1 LAIDVKTVGSPG
13 WWLQKGSVK
22 LAARLP
28 RLQKLADYHEGR
40 PPLPTGVA
48 AERESFQAF
57 QRKSCTN
64 LAELIVGSKRE
75 RVSVRDI
82 RTAASGDVVDA
93 IAWDIYKSNGLDV
106 EFADVLENM
115 LVMGDS
121 YMIIGLDINEE
132 VIMTGEDPRQVVTF
146 HNPARQSD
154 VRAATK
160 MFHDP
165 DESRDYAYQFLPGG
179 LSEDGTRYN
188 ARRYVAFRD
197 RKSRSSG
204 VSFSA
209 SAYSWDESRGGE
221 SGEELNHELVPV
233 VRFRNRRGVGE
244 FEPHLDILDRINHTV
259 YTRMIIALYQ
269 AFKQRVIHVDV
280 DDAEDENGQPID
292 SIPDDVLTSDPG
304 SWVQLPLAAKITE
317 LSQADMNG
325 VLMATK
331 DDIRL
336 LAAVTRRP
344 LAMFAPDN
352 QSASGSEATS
362 EGLTF
367 STEDTQNRAGDA
379 LTDAFRIA
387 FLALGDV
394 ERAEKSKIVVGWKPA
409 SRFGITDKA
418 NASAQASTV
427 LAKRTIMRTVW
438 QMSPEEID
446 QAEAESADEALLL
459 SEVAPSGN
467 PA

>member
-1 LAIDVKTVGSPG
+1 MAIDVKTVGSPG
-13 WWLQKGSVK
+13 WWLQKGSAK
-22 LAARLP
+22 LTARLP

-57 QRKSCTN
+57 QKKSCTN

-82 RTAASGDVVDA
+82 RTAISGDVVDA
-93 IAWDIYKSNGLDV
+93 LAWEIWKNNGMDV

-115 LVMGDS
+115 LVMGDA
-121 YMIIGLDINEE
+121 YMIVGIDDGGE
-132 VIMTGEDPRQVVTF
+132 VVMTGEDPRQVVTF
-146 HNPARQSD
+146 HNPARQSE

-179 LSEDGTRYN
+179 IDAEGNAYN
-188 ARRYVAFRD
+188 ARRWVAWRD
-197 RKSRSSG
+197 RKSKSAS

-209 SAYSWDESRGGE
+209 SAFSWDESRGGAE
-221 SGEELNHELVPV
+221 GEELNHSLVPV

-259 YTRMIIALYQ
+259 YTRMVIAIYQ

-280 DDAEDENGQPID
+280 EDSVDENNEPID
-292 SIPDDVLTSDPG
+292 AIPDDVLTSDPG
-304 SWVQLPLAAKITE
+304 SWIQLPASAKVWEST
-317 LSQADMNG
+317 QADMNG
-325 VLMATK
+325 VLLATK

-379 LTDAFRIA
+379 LGDAFRIA
-387 FLALGDV
+387 FLSLGDE
-394 ERAEKSKIVVGWKPA
+394 ERSVKSKIIVGWKPA
-409 SRFGITDKA
+409 SRFGLTDKA

-427 LAKRTIMRTVW
+427 LAKRTIMREVW
-438 QMSPEEID
+438 QMSPEQID
-446 QAEAESADEALLL
+446 QAEAELSDEALLL
-459 SEVAPSGN
+459 GEVAPSGN

>member
-1 LAIDVKTVGSPG
+1 MAIDVKTVNSPG
-13 WWLQKGSVK
+13 WWMQKGAVK

-82 RTAASGDVVDA
+82 RTGASGDVVDA
-93 IAWDIYKSNGLDV
+93 VAWEIWKNNGMDV

-115 LVMGDS
+115 LVMGDA
-121 YMIIGLDINEE
+121 YMIVGLDANDD
-132 VIMTGEDPRQVVTF
+132 VVMTGEDPRQVVTF
-146 HNPARQSD
+146 HNPARQSV

-165 DESRDYAYQFLPGG
+165 DEARDYVYQFMAGG
-179 LSEDGTRYN
+179 VNADGSRFN
-188 ARRYVAFRD
+188 ARRYVAYRD
-197 RKSRSSG
+197 RKARASG
-204 VSFSA
+204 VTFSA
-209 SAYSWDESRGGE
+209 SAFSWDETRGGAD
-221 SGEELNHELVPV
+221 GEELNHELVPV

-259 YTRMIIALYQ
+259 YTRMVIAIYQ

-280 DDAEDENGQPID
+280 TDAVDEDGNEVD
-292 SIPDDVLTSDPG
+292 AIPDDMLTSDPG
-304 SWVQLPLAAKITE
+304 SWIQLPANSKVWEST
-317 LSQADMNG
+317 QADMNG
-325 VLMATK
+325 VLSATK

-352 QSASGSEATS
+352 ESASGAEATS

-367 STEDTQNRAGDA
+367 STEDTQNRAADA
-379 LTDAFRIA
+379 LGDAFRIA
-387 FLALGDV
+387 FLAAGD
-394 ERAEKSKIVVGWKPA
+394 EQRAEKSKIVVGWKPA

-446 QAEAESADEALLL
+446 QAEAESSDELLL
-459 SEVAPSGN
+459 MSEVAPDGN
-467 PA
+467 AA